1 MSDYVTNDSAIV
13 LESTPWIIDETTH
26 KYSEFWGLSW
36 YNVSEQAILDA
47 LNKTMLLTSEE
58 KTGIIAKAKQNVS
71 DFCSPE
77 SVLEKWQQIKLQLG
91 I

>member
-1 MSDYVTNDSAIV
+1 
-13 LESTPWIIDETTH
+13 
-26 KYSEFWGLSW
+26 
-36 YNVSEQAILDA
+36 
-47 LNKTMLLTSEE
+47 MLLTSEE